1 MSEDIDPNVPQI
13 TTKILGIT
21 KEVDIEVNKLATMV
35 QGWCKEY
42 LDHHK
47 KKMQET
53 LDKQDLSIQA
63 ILDDFY
69 QGILKYLKVGLI
81 ASINISLIGFGWFLR
96 TILDQIDCNYTSDG
110 IDINNGEDEE
120 NPIIE

>member
-1 MSEDIDPNVPQI
+1 MSDVDPNIPQI
-13 TTKILGIT
+13 TTKILGMT
-21 KEVDIEVNKLATMV
+21 KGDVDIEVNKLASMV

-42 LDHHK
+42 LDEHK
-47 KKMQET
+47 KKIQET
-53 LDKQDLSIQA
+53 LDKQDLSIQK

-96 TILDQIDCNYTSDG
+96 TILN
-110 IDINNGEDEE
+110 
-120 NPIIE
+120 

>member
-69 QGILKYLKVGLI
+69 QGVLKYLKVGLI

-96 TILDQIDCNYTSDG
+96 TILD
-110 IDINNGEDEE
+110 
-120 NPIIE
+120 